1 MKNKMKIHIGS
12 NNNNL
17 AKDFIEIDS
26 TFERLSPINYYKKII
41 YKVHFYLFF

>member
-1 MKNKMKIHIGS
+1 MKIHIGS

-41 YKVHFYLFF
+41 NSNPNKKFIIKA